1 MNEDVIRGHTCN
13 FQQKCR
19 GGGGGGG
26 SFSCIFHEETKKLTV
41 SSVPQM

>member
-26 SFSCIFHEETKKLTV
+26 ISCIFHEETKKLTV